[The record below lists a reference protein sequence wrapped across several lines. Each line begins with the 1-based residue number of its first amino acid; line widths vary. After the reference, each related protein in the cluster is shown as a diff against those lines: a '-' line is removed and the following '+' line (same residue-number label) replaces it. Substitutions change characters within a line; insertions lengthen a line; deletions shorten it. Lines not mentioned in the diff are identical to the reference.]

1 MAHDGLDVNTSLASD
16 GNETRSFESIASS
29 SAANGYL
36 PVPIAPGTKAC
47 FETGW
52 RTFRIDGQDL
62 SRFTGYGTGL
72 LCGTLV
78 APDIDVLH
86 PAAAAELVA
95 LAERM
100 LGAAP
105 RRTGLA
111 PKTLFLYRT
120 PRPFTKKCTRVFTIK
135 DYGDANR
142 VEVLAQGQ
150 QFVGYAIHPGTKL
163 PYTWAGDDPLTVP
176 VPKLIEVTEDQV
188 VVFLTAADETLA
200 RYGTPKQ
207 AEHKNDGLN
216 IGNACPLDIPELIAT
231 IRAGGGGWEDNV
243 TKLVGR
249 LIREGLDI
257 NMIVAL
263 LREQITLEDQKNVRT
278 AKFWTESQT
287 EWSLRKIY
295 RSLKNKEARSAEA
308 SAKHA
313 DQHTEH
319 ADDYWYDAE
328 VAHTSTHIPDDEQG
342 IIDTFTDEGLALA
355 FSDYNAESLAIVTN

>member
-1 MAHDGLDVNTSLASD
+1 MAHDGLDVSTSLASD
-16 GNETRSFESIASS
+16 GNETRSFESIAPLL
-29 SAANGYL
+29 AANGYL

-52 RTFRIDGQDL
+52 RTFRIDEQDL

-120 PRPFTKKCTRVFTIK
+120 PRPFTKKCTRVFKIK

-150 QFVGYAIHPGTKL
+150 QFVAYAIHPGTKL

-176 VPKLIEVTEDQV
+176 VPKLIEVSEDQV
-188 VVFLTAADETLA
+188 IAFVTAADEVLA
-200 RYGTPKQ
+200 RHGTPKTEK
-207 AEHKNDGLN
+207 AYESLN
-216 IGNACPLDIPELIAT
+216 IGGNKEPLDVAEMITA
-231 IRAGGGGWEDNV
+231 IRAGGGGWEDKV
-243 TKLVGR
+243 TRLVGK
-249 LIREGLDI
+249 LIREGMSLD
-257 NMIVAL
+257 MIIAL
-263 LREQITLEDQKNVRT
+263 LREQITLKDVRNVKT
-278 AKFWTESQT
+278 GKFWTEANT

-295 RSLKNKEARSAEA
+295 RSLKIKEAREAEA
-308 SAKHA
+308 STKQA
-313 DQHTEH
+313 E
-319 ADDYWYDAE
+319 DD
-328 VAHTSTHIPDDEQG
+328 DD
-342 IIDTFTDEGLALA
+342 F
-355 FSDYNAESLAIVTN
+355 